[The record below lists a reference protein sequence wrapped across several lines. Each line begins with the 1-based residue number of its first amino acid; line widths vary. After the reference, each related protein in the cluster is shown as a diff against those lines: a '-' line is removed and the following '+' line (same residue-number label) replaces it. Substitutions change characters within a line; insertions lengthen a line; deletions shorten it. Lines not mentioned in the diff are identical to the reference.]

1 MSARHGPVSCA
12 PRASLAIA
20 GSLAGW
26 LAAGAAAAQAPPR
39 NAQAE
44 AALKEAMGT
53 DYLETRF
60 AQAERK
66 LRAALDAC
74 GESGCS
80 PAVKARLLVALGT
93 VLAQSRKGLE
103 DARGAF
109 ADALRVDPSAKLD
122 PDLTTPEV
130 SSAFEQARAA
140 TGAGATGAPAAAG
153 TGGAPAAA
161 GATGSPA
168 APGAAEAQLQIAPM
182 PEQRV
187 RTPVPLHAEVPAEL
201 LPSVK
206 QVTVWYLAPGE
217 REVRSLVM
225 KKLRGQGFGINVPC
239 AAVGRTG
246 KLLYH
251 VAAVDEDGAILASA
265 GTRDAP
271 LVTQIRE
278 SISSAPPRWPGHAPP
293 AECAAPE
300 QERPR
305 QCLDDRQCDR
315 GLACVGGAC
324 VTRAAAEAAPDVR
337 RSWVTLTFSP
347 DVALLSGQDVCTV
360 ASQRSDHFVCL
371 RGDGT
376 RYDGTPT
383 PDVANDVNLGFAL
396 ATLRVAIAYD
406 RLVLDNLTV
415 GGRVGFAA
423 GGTTEGGASF
433 LPLHLEARA
442 QYFLGARPFE
452 QLGARPFVLAAAGVA
467 QVDTEVDVE
476 VLEDATACGAD
487 LADRTSPCTRPGAS
501 GRVEA
506 RRQTLTATRQAGQG
520 FASVGAG
527 VAYAPIEALSLNL
540 ALRASLTFP
549 AVTTVLSPEVGLSLG
564 F

>member
-1 MSARHGPVSCA
+1 MSARNGPVSCA

-20 GSLAGW
+20 GGLAGW

-44 AALKEAMGT
+44 AALKEAMEI

-60 AQAERK
+60 AEAERK

-93 VLAQSRKGLE
+93 VLAQSREGLE
-103 DARGAF
+103 DARSAF
-109 ADALRVDPSAKLD
+109 ADALRADPSAKLD
-122 PDLTTPEV
+122 PDLTTQEV

-140 TGAGATGAPAAAG
+140 TGAGATGSPAAAG
-153 TGGAPAAA
+153 AAAAA
-161 GATGSPA
+161 GATGSPVA
-168 APGAAEAQLQIAPM
+168 AGAAGSPGSPGAHEGPEAAEAQLQI
-182 PEQRV
+182 
-187 RTPVPLHAEVPAEL
+187 
-201 LPSVK
+201 
-206 QVTVWYLAPGE
+206 G
-217 REVRSLVM
+217 
-225 KKLRGQGFGINVPC
+225 
-239 AAVGRTG
+239 
-246 KLLYH
+246 
-251 VAAVDEDGAILASA
+251 
-265 GTRDAP
+265 
-271 LVTQIRE
+271 
-278 SISSAPPRWPGHAPP
+278 
-293 AECAAPE
+293 
-300 QERPR
+300 

-315 GLACVGGAC
+315 GFACVGGAC
-324 VTRAAAEAAPDVR
+324 VARAAAEAAPEVR
-337 RSWVTLTFSP
+337 RSWVALTFSP
-347 DVALLSGQDVCTV
+347 DVALLSGRDVCTV

-383 PDVANDVNLGFAL
+383 PGVANDVNLGFAL

-467 QVDTEVDVE
+467 QVDAEVDVE

-549 AVTTVLSPEVGLSLG
+549 AMTTVLSPEVGLSLG

>member
-1 MSARHGPVSCA
+1 MSARNGPVSCA
-12 PRASLAIA
+12 PRALLAIA

-26 LAAGAAAAQAPPR
+26 LAAGSADAQAPPW

-53 DYLETRF
+53 DYFETRF
-60 AQAERK
+60 VQAERK

-80 PAVKARLLVALGT
+80 PAVKARLLIALGT

-109 ADALRVDPSAKLD
+109 ADALRIDPLAKLD
-122 PDLTTPEV
+122 PDLANPDA

-140 TGAGATGAPAAAG
+140 TGAGAAGSPAAAG
-153 TGGAPAAA
+153 TAGSLPAA
-161 GATGSPA
+161 GAPE
-168 APGAAEAQLQIAPM
+168 AAEAQLQSAPL
-182 PEQRV
+182 PEQHV
-187 RTPVPLHAEVPAEL
+187 RTPVPLYVEVSTDL

-217 REVRSLVM
+217 REYRSLVM

-246 KLLYH
+246 ELRYH

-278 SISSAPPRWPGHAPP
+278 SITSAPPRWPGHAPP

-300 QERPR
+300 QQRPR
-305 QCLDDRQCDR
+305 QCLDDRQCNR
-315 GLACVGGAC
+315 GLTCVGGAC
-324 VTRAAAEAAPDVR
+324 VARPAAEAAPDVR
-337 RSWVTLTFSP
+337 RSWVALTFSP
-347 DVALLSGQDVCTV
+347 DVALLSGRDVCTV
-360 ASQRSDHFVCL
+360 ASQQSDHFVCL

-383 PDVANDVNLGFAL
+383 PGVANDVNLGFAL

-467 QVDTEVDVE
+467 QIDTEVDVE

-487 LADRTSPCTRPGAS
+487 PSDRTSPCTRPGAS

-506 RRQTLTATRQAGQG
+506 RRQTLIATRQAGQG

>member
-1 MSARHGPVSCA
+1 MSARNGPVSCA
-12 PRASLAIA
+12 PRALLAIA
-20 GSLAGW
+20 GGLAGW

-103 DARGAF
+103 EARGAF

-122 PDLTTPEV
+122 PDLANPEA

-140 TGAGATGAPAAAG
+140 TGAGAA
-153 TGGAPAAA
+153 
-161 GATGSPA
+161 GSPA
-168 APGAAEAQLQIAPM
+168 APGTAGSPAEGEAAEAQLQIAPL

-187 RTPVPLHAEVPAEL
+187 RTPVPLYVEVPAEL

-206 QVTVWYLAPGE
+206 QVTVWYQAPGE
-217 REVRSLVM
+217 REYRSLVM

-239 AAVGRTG
+239 AAVGKKGTLR
-246 KLLYH
+246 YH

-265 GTRDAP
+265 GARDAP

-278 SISSAPPRWPGHAPP
+278 SITSAPPRWPGHAPP

-305 QCLDDRQCDR
+305 QCLDDRQCSF

-324 VTRAAAEAAPDVR
+324 VARPAAEAAPDVR
-337 RSWVTLTFSP
+337 RSWVALTFSP
-347 DVALLSGQDVCTV
+347 DVALLSGRDVCTV

-396 ATLRVAIAYD
+396 ATLRVTIAYD

-487 LADRTSPCTRPGAS
+487 PAITSPCTRPGAS

>member
-1 MSARHGPVSCA
+1 MSARNGPVSRA
-12 PRASLAIA
+12 PRALLAIA
-20 GSLAGW
+20 GGVAGW

-93 VLAQSRKGLE
+93 VLAQSRNGLE

-122 PDLTTPEV
+122 PDLANPES

-140 TGAGATGAPAAAG
+140 TGAGAA
-153 TGGAPAAA
+153 
-161 GATGSPA
+161 GSPA
-168 APGAAEAQLQIAPM
+168 APGTAGSPAPPGTAGSPAAGEGAEAQLQIAPL

-187 RTPVPLHAEVPAEL
+187 RTPVPLYVEVPAEL

-239 AAVGRTG
+239 AAVGKKGALR
-246 KLLYH
+246 YH

-278 SISSAPPRWPGHAPP
+278 SITSAPPRWPGHAPP

-305 QCLDDRQCDR
+305 QCLDDRQCSR
-315 GLACVGGAC
+315 GLACAGGAC
-324 VTRAAAEAAPDVR
+324 VARPAAEAAPDVR
-337 RSWVTLTFSP
+337 RRWVALTFSP
-347 DVALLSGQDVCTV
+347 DVALLSGRGVCTV

-396 ATLRVAIAYD
+396 ATSRVTIAYD

-423 GGTTEGGASF
+423 GGTTGGGASF

-452 QLGARPFVLAAAGVA
+452 RLGARPFVLAAAGVA

-487 LADRTSPCTRPGAS
+487 PSDRTSPCTRPGAS

-506 RRQTLTATRQAGQG
+506 RRQTLLATRQAGQG